1 MGRKTKEQIAAE
13 TPVLGYKLTVSEVG
27 RVQDVA
33 QRMLNELENS
43 ESSRK
48 ELNAAINRLAE
59 QETPTTVDI
68 FARLQNSI
76 SWEKVMLE
84 GAINDAR
91 YIIARL
97 NNLVT
102 RLQLDA
108 AMRLEQEEQTIKE
121 TY

>member
-1 MGRKTKEQIAAE
+1 MGRKSKEQIAAE
-13 TPVLGYKLTVSEVG
+13 TPDLGYKLTVSEVG

-43 ESSRK
+43 NESRE
-48 ELNAAINRLAE
+48 ELNAAFCRLAE
-59 QETPTTVDI
+59 QETPSTVDI
-68 FARLQNSI
+68 IARLQNSI
-76 SWEKVMLE
+76 SWEKVLLE

-108 AMRLEQEEQTIKE
+108 AMKIADEEQIIKE
-121 TY
+121 TF